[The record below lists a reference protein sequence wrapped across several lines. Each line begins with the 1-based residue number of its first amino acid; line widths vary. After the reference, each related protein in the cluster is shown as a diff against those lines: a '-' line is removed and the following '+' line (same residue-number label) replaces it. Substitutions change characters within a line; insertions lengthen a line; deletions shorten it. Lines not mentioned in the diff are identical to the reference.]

1 MRVLAII
8 PARKSSKRLK
18 NKNFKN
24 FNGKPLI
31 YWTIQKALRSKY
43 IDQVL
48 VSTDSEVILKYC
60 KKFSKVVVSRRPNRL
75 AKDNSLI
82 EDVLKYELTKKKFK
96 KFDYFILLQPT
107 SPLRTLKTIE
117 KSLKISIQNNINS
130 CVSFLKKKI
139 NLVNL
144 YQFKN
149 KKIINTKFNY
159 DKSKFKYFSPS
170 GDIYI
175 CKIKYFLKTKKII
188 FKDTYPIFVN
198 RNISDIDD
206 EKDFKLAEI
215 KHKN

>member
-1 MRVLAII
+1 MKVLAII

-31 YWTIQKALRSKY
+31 YWTIQRALKSKF
-43 IDQVL
+43 IDQIL
-48 VSTDSEVILKYC
+48 VSTDSEIILNYC
-60 KKFSKVVVSRRPNRL
+60 KKFSKIVTSRRPNKQ

-82 EDVLKYELTKKKFK
+82 EDVLEYELTKKKFK
-96 KFDYFILLQPT
+96 KFEYFILLQPT
-107 SPLRTLKTIE
+107 SPLRTVKTIE
-117 KSLKISIQNNINS
+117 RSLKITIKKNLNS
-130 CVSFLKKKI
+130 CVSFFKKKI
-139 NLVNL
+139 NLLNL

-149 KKIINTKFNY
+149 KQIINTKFNY
-159 DKSKFKYFSPS
+159 NKSKFKYFSPS

-188 FKDTYPIFVN
+188 YKETYPIFVN
-198 RNISDIDD
+198 KNISDIDD

>member
-1 MRVLAII
+1 MKVLAII

-31 YWTIQKALRSKY
+31 YWTIQRALKSKF
-43 IDQVL
+43 IDQIL
-48 VSTDSEVILKYC
+48 VSTDSEIILNYC
-60 KKFSKVVVSRRPNRL
+60 KKFSKIVTSRRPNKL

-82 EDVLKYELTKKKFK
+82 EDVLEYELTKKKFK
-96 KFDYFILLQPT
+96 KFEYFILLQPT
-107 SPLRTLKTIE
+107 SPLRTVKTIE
-117 KSLKISIQNNINS
+117 RSLKITIKKNLNS
-130 CVSFLKKKI
+130 CVSFFKKKI
-139 NLVNL
+139 NLLNL

-149 KKIINTKFNY
+149 KQIINTKFNY
-159 DKSKFKYFSPS
+159 NKSKFKYFSPS

-188 FKDTYPIFVN
+188 YKETYPIFVN
-198 RNISDIDD
+198 KNISDIDD